1 MEIFDKIG
9 ETLRRRWEE
18 ENKKLKRRKRK
29 KRERRGGGGPKTN
42 SFFKE
47 FGQDLHCLTVL
58 LESYGLDGLSAAATL
73 IVSHISQSLRASSLS
88 FCLVGLAGA
97 KSQILLLRQVI

>member
-29 KRERRGGGGPKTN
+29 KKREKGRGRGEGPKPILFLKN
-42 SFFKE
+42 LGK
-47 FGQDLHCLTVL
+47 
-58 LESYGLDGLSAAATL
+58 
-73 IVSHISQSLRASSLS
+73 ISIA
-88 FCLVGLAGA
+88 
-97 KSQILLLRQVI
+97 